1 LAVFCLPSSST
12 ALSSP
17 TIPTQTAVGPQR
29 SWEAQK
35 KWFQRRIEKL
45 ESEIEEMK
53 WKRVE
58 DLKANERVLAII
70 ASKEAAWKCEKIQLV
85 QKLEFQRF
93 NNNEDIHIKDESV
106 AEPSRKV
113 INYSRYVAELNCQK
127 GKAET
132 MLRNSLAEM
141 EAWKLK
147 AREKKHVN
155 AALRSVTEEMLRLQK
170 EMEEK
175 DAFILSQMSK
185 KDTARFRNP
194 VQAELRAK
202 EMELSNAKNRLRLYT
217 DGEGSREREAE
228 KWKRLYL
235 GLKFEFD
242 NLQIYSANAVREED
256 HSGGCYLAITC
267 ISIFSRQ
274 KSGSST
280 VYLQILSHNVFYTIG
295 T

>member
-1 LAVFCLPSSST
+1 
-12 ALSSP
+12 
-17 TIPTQTAVGPQR
+17 
-29 SWEAQK
+29 
-35 KWFQRRIEKL
+35 
-45 ESEIEEMK
+45 MK

-185 KDTARFRNP
+185 KDTARFRDP